1 MFPSTS
7 GEQIDKTLENGG
19 HAENGSDN
27 LILER
32 MVKRNEESELL
43 IENLKEELQEQ
54 KLKAKED
61 AEDLTQEMAVLRYQI
76 TGMLNEEY
84 KRRSCIEQA
93 AIQHI
98 KELETQICKEK
109 IKLSGALRRLQESRE
124 QAHKQAME
132 IKKLKDALE

>member
-27 LILER
+27 LILILER

-43 IENLKEELQEQ
+43 IEQLKEELQEQ

-61 AEDLTQEMAVLRYQI
+61 AEDLTQEMAELRYQI
-76 TGMLNEEY
+76 TGMLDEEY
-84 KRRSCIEQA
+84 KCRSCLEQA

-98 KELETQICKEK
+98 MELETQVVIRK
-109 IKLSGALRRLQESRE
+109 ISTV
-124 QAHKQAME
+124 
-132 IKKLKDALE
+132 